1 VPARESRAEYARRMH
16 AVQEHVDAHLDRA
29 LELDELAAV
38 AHFSAF
44 HFHRLFS
51 AYMGETLG
59 EYVRRRRLELG
70 ALRLV
75 SQPELPV
82 LNVALAVGFGSPE
95 AFARAFKAR
104 FGQTPSAWR
113 SAERAKRKP
122 GQAKR
127 KRDQAGAARARNPG
141 LQRNAAQE
149 APMKAKLVD
158 RKPVHVA
165 YFRHVGPTG
174 TELSEFWRDEVAPW
188 METNGLFGRTRYG
201 VSHDDPGI
209 TAPEQTRYDA
219 CVEIPDGFTGTG
231 KYLTT
236 TIPGGRYAVAR
247 FEGRADQ
254 IGEAWASL
262 LRDWLPKSGMQL
274 DARPFF
280 EHYPPTGH
288 FDPKTGVFDCE
299 LCIPVA
305 PL

>member
-1 VPARESRAEYARRMH
+1 MPARDSRAEYARRMH
-16 AVQEHVDAHLDRA
+16 DVQEHIDAHLDQA
-29 LELDELAAV
+29 LELDALAAV

-59 EYVRRRRLELG
+59 EYLRRRRLELG

-82 LNVALAVGFGSPE
+82 LNVALSVGFGSPE

-104 FGQTPSAWR
+104 FGKTPSAWR
-113 SAERAKRKP
+113 SDERAKRKP

-127 KRDQAGAARARNPG
+127 KRDQASGARGGKPGALRNSA
-141 LQRNAAQE
+141 LE
-149 APMKAKLVD
+149 APMKARLVD
-158 RKPVHVA
+158 RKPVTVA

-174 TELSEFWRDEVAPW
+174 APLSDFWRDEVAPW

-201 VSHDDPGI
+201 ISHDDPSI
-209 TAPEQTRYDA
+209 TAPDRTRYDA
-219 CVEIPDGFTGTG
+219 CVEIPEDFVGTG

-236 TIPGGRYAVAR
+236 TLPGGRYAVAR

-254 IGEAWASL
+254 IGDAWATL
-262 LRDWLPKSGMQL
+262 LRDWLPQSGMQL

-288 FDPKTGVFDCE
+288 FDPETGVFDCE

>member
-1 VPARESRAEYARRMH
+1 MH
-16 AVQEHVDAHLDRA
+16 AVQEHVDAHLDGA
-29 LELDELAAV
+29 LELDELASV
-38 AHFSAF
+38 AHFSPF

-82 LNVALAVGFGSPE
+82 LNVALSVGFGSPE

-104 FGQTPSAWR
+104 FGKTPSAWR

-122 GQAKR
+122 GQAER
-127 KRDQAGAARARNPG
+127 KRDQAGAARARKPG
-141 LQRNAAQE
+141 LQRNLAQE
-149 APMKAKLVD
+149 GPMKARLVD
-158 RKPVHVA
+158 RKPVRVA

-174 TELSEFWRDEVAPW
+174 EEVEKFWRDEVAPW

-201 VSHDDPGI
+201 ISHDDPGI
-209 TAPEQTRYDA
+209 TAPDKTRYDA
-219 CVEIPDGFTGTG
+219 CVEIHDGFAGTG

-247 FEGRADQ
+247 FQGRADG
-254 IGEAWASL
+254 IGDAWASL

-280 EHYPPTGH
+280 EHYPPTGR
-288 FDPKTGVFDCE
+288 FDPETGVFDCE